1 MYLRPYVNSF
11 CQIFQALHLF
21 SPLRQENRRRKKVFS
36 LKVYTKSND
45 ISKNWV
51 LVFSLMYFVS
61 VDPMDRSYIDKYLHT
76 LKQFRT
82 SSSVTLPDLI
92 LFLNND
98 STLFLLLGR
107 SYNWKRISKSR
118 LFSFWSGC
126 KVPLSMAL
134 NQASLICT
142 SLFIA
147 RRITSSTSKV
157 RNIWVFVS
165 SLSVKTR

>member
-1 MYLRPYVNSF
+1 
-11 CQIFQALHLF
+11 
-21 SPLRQENRRRKKVFS
+21 
-36 LKVYTKSND
+36 
-45 ISKNWV
+45 
-51 LVFSLMYFVS
+51 MYFVS

-157 RNIWVFVS
+157 RNIWF
-165 SLSVKTR
+165 LSPLVVKMRELSFAF